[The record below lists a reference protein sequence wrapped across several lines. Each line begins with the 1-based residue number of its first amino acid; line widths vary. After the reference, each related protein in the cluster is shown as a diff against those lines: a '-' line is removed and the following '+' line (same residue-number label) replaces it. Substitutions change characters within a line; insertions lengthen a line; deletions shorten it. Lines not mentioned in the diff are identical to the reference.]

1 VKYNLEWRVLLIIVK
16 TYLSW
21 RYNTM
26 VPRVSQRV
34 RDKEGAAPR
43 LLDHD
48 VNMIIYLYAH
58 VQYTEPNHLSI
69 IPYVL
74 NVMDK

>member
-1 VKYNLEWRVLLIIVK
+1 
-16 TYLSW
+16 
-21 RYNTM
+21 M